1 MLFYVRKKTLKQS
14 KKQTHL
20 NNRKLLKDIGLHF
33 KLRRLELGL
42 KAFEVAEKMSISKQ
56 LLSNFENGKSNNLLL
71 AIQYTKVLE
80 YEDDKRRTKQR
91 AEPPEQFSE

>member
-42 KAFEVAEKMSISKQ
+42 KAFEVAEKMGISKQ